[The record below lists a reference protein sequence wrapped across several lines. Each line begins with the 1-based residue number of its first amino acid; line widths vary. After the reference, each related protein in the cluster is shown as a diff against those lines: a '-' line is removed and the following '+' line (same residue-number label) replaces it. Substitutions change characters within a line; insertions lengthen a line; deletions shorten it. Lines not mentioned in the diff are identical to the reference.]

1 MRTDSMHPKLGFL
14 QRFPKSREGLYYVYD
29 LYSFDNFFRL
39 LLKNGLDFEEALS
52 FILSNS
58 SLSAIVFQERI
69 HDKGYVRLSAIDAL
83 SPKAA
88 SVKMR
93 LIHDLLDV

>member
-1 MRTDSMHPKLGFL
+1 MQSKLDFL
-14 QRFPKSREGLYYVYD
+14 QKFPKSGEGLYYVYD

-39 LLKNGLDFEEALS
+39 LLKNGLDFEEALN

-69 HDKGYVRLSAIDAL
+69 HNKGYVRLSAKDAL
-83 SPKAA
+83 SPQAA

-93 LIHDLLDV
+93 LIHELLDV

>member
-1 MRTDSMHPKLGFL
+1 MQPKLNFL
-14 QRFPKSREGLYYVYD
+14 QRFPRNSEELYYVYD

-39 LLKNGLDFEEALS
+39 LLKNSLDHEEALN

-58 SLSAIVFQERI
+58 SLSAVVFQERI
-69 HDKGYVRLSAIDAL
+69 HNKRYLRLSAKDAL